1 MGKIRSAFEIA
12 MEKAENVQVDEERL
26 RHKEEINSIKRIAGS
41 YLASEEKKD
50 EMLKALEGKKKEDV
64 KSAVGDT
71 LLSSLTLPGYEVK
84 DDRYERLSTLA
95 SLVLDGKGL
104 ELFSQIIGFVKQYP
118 LHKKDMIERLE
129 KELEPMLEEKEK
141 AIRAQYG
148 RSVKL
153 HLEDDKEAM
162 EIVSKQLDALDK
174 QYQST
179 LQGAK
184 EQLKTFL

>member
-1 MGKIRSAFEIA
+1 M
-12 MEKAENVQVDEERL
+12 
-26 RHKEEINSIKRIAGS
+26 
-41 YLASEEKKD
+41 YL
-50 EMLKALEGKKKEDV
+50 
-64 KSAVGDT
+64 T
-71 LLSSLTLPGYEVK
+71 
-84 DDRYERLSTLA
+84 
-95 SLVLDGKGL
+95 
-104 ELFSQIIGFVKQYP
+104 I
-118 LHKKDMIERLE
+118 
-129 KELEPMLEEKEK
+129 EPMLEEKEK

-184 EQLKTFL
+184 EQLKTLL